1 MGFRTRWIPKG
12 PEDEKDRTMS
22 GPLLEVDRLS
32 VDFSTEGGTVRAV
45 DDVSFSIQP
54 GRTLGIVGES
64 GCGKSV
70 TSLALM
76 GLLPRPAGRIAS
88 GSVRLAGSELTSMS
102 DRALR
107 RMRGAELSMI
117 FQEPMTALNP
127 VYTIGAQMTA
137 VLRRHE
143 GLSRR
148 AARTRAIDM
157 LERVGIP
164 LPARRIDE
172 YPHELSGGMRQR
184 AMIAMALSCRPR
196 LLIADEPTTALDV
209 TTQSQVLG
217 QISDLQQELG
227 TAVILVTHDLGV
239 VAETC
244 DDAMVMYCG
253 QVVEQAPVSVLF
265 EKPRHRYTEGLLAAI
280 PKIRP
285 QRLARL
291 PVIPGTVP
299 DLAELPPGCR
309 FAARCRFADDACTQT
324 QPVLETMGRSRVA
337 CFHPAA
343 EQAPPA

>member
-1 MGFRTRWIPKG
+1 
-12 PEDEKDRTMS
+12 MS
-22 GPLLEVDRLS
+22 EALLEVDRLS
-32 VDFSTEGGTVRAV
+32 VDFVTEAGIVRAV
-45 DDVSFSIQP
+45 DDVSFSIRP

-76 GLLPRPAGRIAS
+76 GLLPRPAGSVAS
-88 GSVRLAGSELTSMS
+88 GSVRLGGVELTSLNE
-102 DRALR
+102 RALR

-127 VYTIGAQMTA
+127 VYTIGAQMSA
-137 VLRRHE
+137 VLRRHQ

-148 AARTRAIDM
+148 AARARAIEM

-164 LPARRIDE
+164 VPARRIDE

-184 AMIAMALSCRPR
+184 AMIAMALSCRPK

-209 TTQSQVLG
+209 TTQAQVLA
-217 QISDLQQELG
+217 QIAELQQELG

-244 DDAMVMYCG
+244 DDALVMYCG
-253 QVVEQAPVSVLF
+253 QVVEQAPTSVLF
-265 EKPRHRYTEGLLAAI
+265 ETPRHRYTEGLIAAI
-280 PKIRP
+280 PKVRP

-309 FAARCRFADDACTQT
+309 FAPRCGFADETCIRR
-324 QPVLETMGRSRVA
+324 QPALETRCESRFA
-337 CFHPAA
+337 CFHPAGR
-343 EQAPPA
+343 QAPQA